1 MMYVSFFG
9 LEKRKDVLST
19 QIANTQIESPCDSRK
34 AWKPAFFAR
43 KQAAQSEQ
51 R

>member
-1 MMYVSFFG
+1 MCVFLFG
-9 LEKRKDVLST
+9 FKQESRLST
-19 QIANTQIESPCDSRK
+19 QLANTQIESPCDSRK
-34 AWKPAFFAR
+34 AWKQAFFAG